1 MRPAVSTLIVFRKEF
16 SELSQVVDDN
26 VDILNWEVVDEGF
39 HRLDRVE
46 TARLRDIASTRSVS
60 YAVHAPFSSINLA
73 EADPALRRMFTRF
86 MGESLRR
93 AYELEAG
100 IWVLHPGRLT
110 PFTYF
115 FPEKA
120 WEANRRSLLELSRE
134 ARDLGIRV
142 AVENMLGGY
151 ELFSGV
157 KDGMRLLEDVKGENV
172 GLCLDVG
179 HANLGEGMEPFLRD
193 LSEEILHIHVHDND
207 GKTDSHL
214 AVGRGSIRWEKFVGF
229 LKNSGY
235 DGWVVFENYELRDV
249 KEGVNFLA
257 KLLWDTPRL

>member
-46 TARLRDIASTRSVS
+46 TARLRDIASTRGVE

-73 EADPALRRMFTRF
+73 EADPALRSMFTRF
-86 MGESLRR
+86 MAESLRR
-93 AYELEAG
+93 AYELEAR

-120 WEANRRSLLELSRE
+120 WEANRRTLLELSRE
-134 ARDLGIRV
+134 ARDLGVRM

-157 KDGMRLLEDVKGENV
+157 KDGMRLLEDLRGEGV

-179 HANLGEGMEPFLRD
+179 HANLGEGVEPFLRD
-193 LSEEILHIHVHDND
+193 LSEEIIHVHVHDND
-207 GKTDSHL
+207 GRIDSHL
-214 AVGRGSIRWEKFVGF
+214 AVGRGNIGWESFIEF
-229 LKNSGY
+229 LEKSRY
-235 DGWVVFENYELRDV
+235 EGWVVFENYEISDV
-249 KEGVNFLA
+249 REGMDFLA
-257 KLLWDTPRL
+257 KLH